1 MIIYKEVAALK
12 KKIKAIR
19 KSGKTIGFAPTM
31 GALHQGHI
39 SLITASRKQC
49 DITVCSIF
57 VNPTQFND
65 KIDFDK
71 YPKTIS
77 NDIFLLETSGCDI
90 LFLPEVE
97 EIYPFGM
104 HATTHY
110 NLGDVEYILE
120 GKYRP
125 GHFQGVCQVV
135 HRLLDIVNPNYLFM
149 GQKYYQ
155 QCMVIKSLVNLVKK
169 EVRMVIVKT
178 VREETGLAMSSRNL
192 RLSYEQ
198 KKNAPGIFTI
208 LNYIKTNLS
217 SVPIPQLETDSK
229 NYLLNNGFSKVDYVS
244 IADADTL
251 QPGADVSEVKRLV
264 ALVAAFTGGVRLIDN
279 MLLTD

>member
-19 KSGKTIGFAPTM
+19 KSGRTIGFAPTM

-39 SLITASRKQC
+39 SLITASKKQC

-77 NDIFLLETSGCDI
+77 NDIFLLERSGCDI

-97 EIYPFGM
+97 EIYPSGM
-104 HATTHY
+104 EATTHY
-110 NLGDVEYILE
+110 NLGDIEYILE

-135 HRLLDIVNPNYLFM
+135 HRLLDIVCPNYVFM
-149 GQKYYQ
+149 
-155 QCMVIKSLVNLVKK
+155 
-169 EVRMVIVKT
+169 
-178 VREETGLAMSSRNL
+178 
-192 RLSYEQ
+192 
-198 KKNAPGIFTI
+198 
-208 LNYIKTNLS
+208 
-217 SVPIPQLETDSK
+217 
-229 NYLLNNGFSKVDYVS
+229 
-244 IADADTL
+244 
-251 QPGADVSEVKRLV
+251 
-264 ALVAAFTGGVRLIDN
+264 
-279 MLLTD
+279 